1 VDDNTPASRKK
12 MLDNLKTYIIEF
24 TAYDSEPLHLLISA
38 SIEKRLCESA
48 NCVVQPILELLKD
61 NYLECYHHSCKGGDK
76 YKAVY
81 NLDQAALEE
90 YIKRNE
96 KHNFENYPSP
106 EEGGEYFFKTT
117 FKGLRPINSDV
128 KSYKE
133 LYRNK
138 KTGETLERHVL
149 ERGGEPADK
158 HPHYK
163 EPDGW

>member
-1 VDDNTPASRKK
+1 
-12 MLDNLKTYIIEF
+12 MLDKLKAYILEF
-24 TAYDSEPLHLLISA
+24 AAYDSEPLHLLISA
-38 SIEKRLCESA
+38 LIEKGLCESA
-48 NCVVQPILELLKD
+48 NRAVQPILELVQD
-61 NYLECYHHSCKGGDK
+61 NYLECYHHSCRGGDK
-76 YKAVY
+76 YKAVD
-81 NLDQAALEE
+81 NLGPDALRE

-96 KHNFENYPSP
+96 KYNFENYPSP

-117 FKGLRPINSDV
+117 SKGLKSINGDG

-149 ERGGEPADK
+149 EKGGEPADK

-163 EPDGW
+163 EPEGW